1 MRPSLDVVVPTL
13 NASPSL
19 ARTIAAVRAAE
30 NRLDL
35 AITVCDGGSS
45 DDTVAIA
52 RRAGAV
58 VTTAPPGR
66 GAQLAA
72 GAASGRAPW
81 LLFLHADTVPGPGWV
96 DAVLDFV
103 ATPDNQL

>member
-1 MRPSLDVVVPTL
+1 MGRDAGREHAARPSQPSALCEVLRPGRRRLQPVRPSLDVVVPTL

-52 RRAGAV
+52 RRAGA
-58 VTTAPPGR
+58 
-66 GAQLAA
+66 
-72 GAASGRAPW
+72 
-81 LLFLHADTVPGPGWV
+81 
-96 DAVLDFV
+96 
-103 ATPDNQL
+103 